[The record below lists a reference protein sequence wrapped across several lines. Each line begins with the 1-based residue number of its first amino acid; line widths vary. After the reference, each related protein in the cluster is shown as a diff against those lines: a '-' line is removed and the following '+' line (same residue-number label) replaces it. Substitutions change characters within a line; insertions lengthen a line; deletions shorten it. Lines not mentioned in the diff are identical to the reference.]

1 MHRKSIHIIFF
12 LFLCA
17 CTLFRASTFFGAGFP
32 LEAEIKLAEQPGNYF
47 VIDIQEQKISL
58 RARGI
63 MLREWEIEQVR
74 LMGDPLPIDP
84 VLLIR
89 KASCTPP
96 KRVDIK
102 PQGSQMEGEFQLEAL
117 EIKDMPTTYSLEFE
131 RGISLYIQPREKGL
145 FSILN
150 RALFAL
156 KWHTVL
162 PLRMLSSSCRKNPCT
177 TIHAVFTDQEEAQ
190 ALFWASPEGTKCI
203 ITGGQDIDPEPAQ

>member
-1 MHRKSIHIIFF
+1 MHRKSIRILFSLF
-12 LFLCA
+12 LFA
-17 CTLFRASTFFGAGFP
+17 CPLFRASTFFGAELP
-32 LEAEIKLAEQPGNYF
+32 IEAEIKLAEQPRNYF
-47 VIDIQEQKISL
+47 IIDIQEQKISL

-74 LMGDPLPIDP
+74 LMGDPMPKHP

-89 KASCTPP
+89 KASCPPP
-96 KRVDIK
+96 KQVNIK
-102 PQGSQMEGEFQLEAL
+102 PQGSQMEGEFQLETL
-117 EIKDMPTTYSLEFE
+117 EIKDMPTTYSLVFE
-131 RGISLYIQPREKGL
+131 RGISLYVQPRQKGL

-177 TIHAVFTDQEEAQ
+177 AIHIVFKDQEEAQ
-190 ALFWASPEGTKCI
+190 ALFWAFLEGTGCI
-203 ITGGQDIDPEPAQ
+203 ITGGQGIDPAPAR